1 MKSCYRFNSLAR
13 CLTII
18 TVHPWVWLLQLTL
31 DMWKVDRGGLELMS
45 LWVRSGVLRIAK
57 NSCRSNSA
65 RYPLFNT
72 LDNSMPIDF
81 NDFLINVQKKPWKLS
96 VSPKRPICW
105 ETVPFKRSNSKTSVE
120 WLYTLQGWSI
130 LCWKHGGEVL
140 YKRKWGRKQGKK
152 ESEHEKKGK
161 VVRRGLISG
170 LCEADAL

>member
-1 MKSCYRFNSLAR
+1 MKSSFRFNSLAR

-81 NDFLINVQKKPWKLS
+81 NDFLINVQKNLKAFCFTEYVERLFLFQKKQLR
-96 VSPKRPICW
+96 KHLLNGCIH
-105 ETVPFKRSNSKTSVE
+105 SKADQSSVE
-120 WLYTLQGWSI
+120 SM
-130 LCWKHGGEVL
+130 EVKF
-140 YKRKWGRKQGKK
+140 Y
-152 ESEHEKKGK
+152 
-161 VVRRGLISG
+161 ISG
-170 LCEADAL
+170 SGAGGRGRRRVRMKRREKWWEED

>member
-1 MKSCYRFNSLAR
+1 MNHIILKVEPNMKSCFRYNSLAR

-81 NDFLINVQKKPWKLS
+81 NNFSINVQKNLKTLCFTEKTNILRDCS
-96 VSPKRPICW
+96 S
-105 ETVPFKRSNSKTSVE
+105 FKRSNSENICWMAV
-120 WLYTLQGWSI
+120 YTPRLINPLLKAWRWSSI
-130 LCWKHGGEVL
+130 
-140 YKRKWGRKQGKK
+140 
-152 ESEHEKKGK
+152 
-161 VVRRGLISG
+161 
-170 LCEADAL
+170 